1 MSDDARATE
10 VPPAA
15 RAAIQQAL
23 RQESDH
29 AAALPDPLPV
39 GKVLPLRDK
48 TKGSRE
54 ITLILAGHD
63 ERGFYIDYYRRENDD
78 TTSWHGR
85 VRDDGTRESLENLEG
100 QFGIRAS
107 DDPAETQRERER
119 VHAHNARVHE
129 VLRKKGFL

>member
-1 MSDDARATE
+1 MSDADRATE

-23 RQESDH
+23 RPESDH
-29 AAALPDPLPV
+29 ADALPDPLPT
-39 GKVLPLRDK
+39 GKVLPLKDQ

-54 ITLILAGHD
+54 VTVIRAGSD
-63 ERGFYIDYYRRENDD
+63 ERGFYLDYYRRENDD

-85 VRDDGTRESLENLEG
+85 VREDGTRESLENLEG

-107 DDPAETQRERER
+107 ADPAETQRERER